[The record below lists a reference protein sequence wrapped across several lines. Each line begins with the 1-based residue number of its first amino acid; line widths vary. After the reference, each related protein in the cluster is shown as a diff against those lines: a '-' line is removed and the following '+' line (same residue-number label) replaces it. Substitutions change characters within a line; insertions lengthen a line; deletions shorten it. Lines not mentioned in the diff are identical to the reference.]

1 MNEPIKD
8 RVVVVTGAGGGFGQ
22 LISQKCAALG
32 ARVVCADINDEGL
45 EETVAAIT
53 NAGGNGVS
61 QKTDVASYSDM
72 RRLARKA
79 VDEFG
84 AIDVMVNNAGTM
96 PLAFFSDHAAAMD
109 AWSRCIDINIKGV
122 LHGIAAVYDQ
132 MIKQGRGHVVNV
144 SSIYGNFPVEG
155 AGVYGASKSAVNFLS
170 DSLRVEAQG
179 RIKVTIVRPTGVPAT
194 GLTASVINA
203 EAAVGITGQNSESV
217 SMQYEEIMSGQAPAD
232 VMDKEDI
239 AYFSL
244 DPDSLTDQVVYA
256 INQPW
261 GVSIA
266 EVTVRASGEGFV
278 L

>member
-1 MNEPIKD
+1 MDQPINN
-8 RVVVVTGAGGGFGQ
+8 RVIVVTGAGGGFGQ

-32 ARVVCADINDEGL
+32 AKVVCADINEEGL
-45 EETVAAIT
+45 RETVASIT
-53 NAGGNGVS
+53 EAGGQAVS
-61 QKTDVASYSDM
+61 KRTDVTSYPDM
-72 RRLARKA
+72 QQLAAKA

-84 AIDVMVNNAGTM
+84 AVDVMVNNAGTM
-96 PLAFFSDHAAAMD
+96 PLAFYSDHAQAME

-132 MIKQGRGHVVNV
+132 MISQGRGHVVNI
-144 SSIYGNFPVEG
+144 SSIYGNFPVTG

-179 RIKVTIVRPTGVPAT
+179 KIKVTIVRPTGVPAT
-194 GLTASVINA
+194 GLAGSVINP
-203 EAAVGITGQNSESV
+203 EATVGITGHNSESV
-217 SMQYEEIMSGQAPAD
+217 GMQYEEIMSGQAPAEI
-232 VMDKEDI
+232 MDKEDI

>member
-1 MNEPIKD
+1 MNEPIND

-32 ARVVCADINDEGL
+32 ARVVCADINDKGL
-45 EETVAAIT
+45 EETVAAIA
-53 NAGGNGVS
+53 NAGGSGVS

-72 RRLARKA
+72 QRLARKA

-194 GLTASVINA
+194 GLAASVINA
-203 EAAVGITGQNSESV
+203 EATVGITGQNSESI
-217 SMQYEEIMSGQAPAD
+217 SMQYEEIMSGKAPAE

>member
-1 MNEPIKD
+1 MSEHING

-32 ARVVCADINDEGL
+32 ARVVCADINEEGL

-53 NAGGNGVS
+53 NAGGHGVS
-61 QKTDVASYSDM
+61 QQTDVASYADM
-72 RRLARKA
+72 QRLAQKA

-132 MIKQGRGHVVNV
+132 MIKQGRGHVVNI

-194 GLTASVINA
+194 GLTGSVVNA
-203 EAAVGITGQNSESV
+203 EASVGITGQKTQTVMMKYGEV
-217 SMQYEEIMSGQAPAD
+217 MSGQAPAETT
-232 VMDKEDI
+232 DKEDI

>member
-1 MNEPIKD
+1 MSEPVND

-32 ARVVCADINDEGL
+32 AKVVCGDINEEGL
-45 EETVAAIT
+45 AQTVSTIT
-53 NAGGNGVS
+53 DAGGRAIA
-61 QKTDVASYSDM
+61 QRTDVAAYADM
-72 RRLARKA
+72 QQLANKA
-79 VDEFG
+79 VNEFG

-96 PLAFFSDHAAAMD
+96 PLAFYSDHAAAME

-132 MIKQGRGHVVNV
+132 MMAQGRGHVVNI

-179 RIKVTIVRPTGVPAT
+179 KIKVTIVRPTGVPAT
-194 GLTASVINA
+194 GLSGSVVNQAAS
-203 EAAVGITGQNSESV
+203 VGITGQKTESV
-217 SMQYEEIMSGQAPAD
+217 MMKYEELMSGQAPAQM
-232 VMDKEDI
+232 MDKDEA

-244 DPDSLTDQVVYA
+244 DADSLTDQVVYA

-266 EVTVRASGEGFV
+266 EVTVRATGEGFV

>member
-1 MNEPIKD
+1 MNEPING

-32 ARVVCADINDEGL
+32 ARVVCADINVEGL
-45 EETVAAIT
+45 EQTVAAIT
-53 NAGGNGVS
+53 NAGGDGVS
-61 QKTDVASYSDM
+61 QKTDVTSYSDVQ
-72 RRLARKA
+72 RLAGKA

-194 GLTASVINA
+194 GLAGSVINP
-203 EAAVGITGQNSESV
+203 EASVGITGQKTQTVLMKYGEV
-217 SMQYEEIMSGQAPAD
+217 MSGQAPAEI
-232 VMDKEDI
+232 MDKEDI

>member
-1 MNEPIKD
+1 MDQPING
-8 RVVVVTGAGGGFGQ
+8 RVVVVTGAGGGFGR

-32 ARVVCADINDEGL
+32 AKVVGADIDGEGL
-45 EETVAAIT
+45 NETVAAIRD
-53 NAGGNGVS
+53 ADGEAVPQIADVS
-61 QKTDVASYSDM
+61 SFADM
-72 RRLARKA
+72 QRLAATA
-79 VDEFG
+79 VDRFG
-84 AIDVMVNNAGTM
+84 AIDVIVNNAGIM
-96 PLAFFSDHAAAMD
+96 PLAFYRDHAQAME

-132 MIKQGRGHVVNV
+132 MMSQGRGHVVNI

-155 AGVYGASKSAVNFLS
+155 AAVYGASKAAVNFLS

-179 RIKVTIVRPTGVPAT
+179 KIKVTIVRPTGVPAT
-194 GLTASVINA
+194 GLAEGVVNQ
-203 EAAVGITGQNSESV
+203 EAAIGIGGQHMPTMFARYAELVAN
-217 SMQYEEIMSGQAPAD
+217 QAPAEIQ
-232 VMDKEDI
+232 DKQNI

-266 EVTVRASGEGFV
+266 EVTVRASGEGFI